1 MIAGALIAGC
11 DRWRGALAWAM
22 IVILIGARYETSDNV
37 PALPAVR
44 RVIPFGVVRE
54 SEWVIRN
61 SKREDGGAEELRW
74 FGGVIT
80 EFRRFAP
87 LSWRPEPLG
96 YT

>member
-54 SEWVIRN
+54 SEWVIRI
-61 SKREDGGAEELRW
+61 SKREDDCKEGLR
-74 FGGVIT
+74 
-80 EFRRFAP
+80 
-87 LSWRPEPLG
+87 
-96 YT
+96 